1 MFEGTLQGLQTHIGE
16 AQFGLKSI
24 NTLIEVSIKD
34 SSPSNILQGRDIIPH
49 RTIKSFQLEP
59 GFGYIRVINFLG
71 TTDDDFKAALE
82 NLVKTS
88 PLNGMKRAV
97 EGFTLQKEL

>member
-1 MFEGTLQGLQTHIGE
+1 MFEGTLQGIQTHIGE

-24 NTLIEVSIKD
+24 NTL
-34 SSPSNILQGRDIIPH
+34 
-49 RTIKSFQLEP
+49 
-59 GFGYIRVINFLG
+59 YIRVINFFG

-88 PLNGMKRAV
+88 PLKGIKRAV
-97 EGFTLQKEL
+97 EGVTLQKEL